1 MSDIFQEVDEEVRRD
16 RAAEFWKKYHN
27 LIYAAAALIVLATA
41 GYRFYDYRETA
52 ARQAAGETFQQALKF
67 DHDGNTAEAQAALA
81 KLGAD
86 APKGYRML
94 ARFVVA
100 AETEKSDPKAGAA
113 AFDELANDS
122 SVEPLYR
129 DAARLRAAL
138 ARLDA
143 GDADAAKSALEAL
156 ATPTG
161 VYRQTAR
168 LALASLALQAKDY
181 VNAGKWLDA
190 VVSDF
195 EAPEAEKRAA
205 ETLLGVVASNAPTA
219 K

>member
-16 RAAEFWKKYHN
+16 KAAEFWKKYQN
-27 LIYAAAALIVLATA
+27 LIYAGAAVIVLATA
-41 GYRFYDYRETA
+41 GYRFYDYRQTE
-52 ARQAAGETFQQALKF
+52 ARQAAGEAFQQALKF
-67 DHDGNTAEAQAALA
+67 DHEGNTAEAQASLA

-94 ARFVVA
+94 ARFVTA

-113 AFDELANDS
+113 AFDALANDS

-129 DAARLRAAL
+129 EAARLRAAL

-143 GDADAAKSALEAL
+143 GDTDAAKSALETL
-156 ATPTG
+156 AAPNG

-168 LALASLALQAKDY
+168 LTLASLALQDKDY
-181 VNAGKWLDA
+181 VSAGKWLDA